1 MKKYF
6 LVDYENVESS
16 GLEGFDKLSKEDV
29 VEVFYTEKAN
39 RVSIEFLELYLALK
53 DNAPRL
59 ILTKVA
65 KGNQALDMQLSSY
78 LGSLVAAQQNDEC
91 AFVIVSKDK
100 GYGVLQQ
107 FWKKKRPDISI
118 TQQSDLK
125 SAQEPKSSAQ
135 EPKEPA
141 KADEALNPAET
152 AEKKETSGQRNPSRR
167 KNNPKTKPLP
177 EQKDQPKQSK
187 ELSPQDGADASEPA
201 AKPEAPQSHSEA
213 RTQLNNQI
221 ITILS
226 KAKCE
231 SKEMGIVASLVV
243 NSVPEANPKTAV
255 YRGLVSKFGQ
265 KKGLEFYR
273 LIKSCLP

>member
-78 LGSLVAAQQNDEC
+78 LGSLVAAQQNDDC

-125 SAQEPKSSAQ
+125 SAQEPK
-135 EPKEPA
+135 EPA
-141 KADEALNPAET
+141 KADEAQNPAET

-187 ELSPQDGADASEPA
+187 ELSPQDSADVSEPA
-201 AKPEAPQSHSEA
+201 AKPEATQSPSEA